1 MNDAV
6 RKCVRASHCD
16 MLFGLYEALASF
28 GAAANESETPTALS
42 IRVTN
47 RHRVVA
53 RSHNYADDR
62 GGQTRQSPK
71 QRRPR

>member
-1 MNDAV
+1 
-6 RKCVRASHCD
+6 
-16 MLFGLYEALASF
+16 MLLGLYEALAPLVD
-28 GAAANESETPTALS
+28 AAANESETPTALS